1 MVTTPSSRG
10 WRRVSMAD
18 LSNSGSSSKN
28 STPLWAREISP
39 GFGTAPPPVRDTAEA
54 VWWGLRKGRLVTKG
68 CRASVSPAT
77 E

>member
-1 MVTTPSSRG
+1 MVTTPSSKG
-10 WRRVSMAD
+10 WRRVSMAA

-39 GFGTAPPPVRDTAEA
+39 GLGTAPPPVRDTAEA
-54 VWWGLRKGRLVTKG
+54 VWWGLRNGLRVMSG
-68 CRASVSPAT
+68 CRASVRPAT